1 MFSLGPG
8 PGTAGVMRSSRGVLG
23 GLAVVAVA
31 AFASIA
37 LSAVLAAPSAS
48 AAFGIKSWQAGTCKD
63 FDTSPA
69 DFCTYSS
76 PSSDFFHQAAGHPGG
91 GGTDFTVNN
100 NPLLGPEGA
109 LSRVRVD
116 LPEGLNVNPQATP
129 QCPKATF
136 EANPAA
142 CAASEVGTS
151 YVVAFSELLGPA
163 PLPFPVYN
171 LEPEQGQPALFGF
184 NASILGL
191 IDLGNVYLKADIDWS
206 GDYHEGFTIEV
217 PSFPPL
223 IRNRLV
229 FEGTKGNSFITLP
242 SPCNGDTTTT
252 LTLTSTDGATDTQQ
266 TTPAVIPGDPS
277 SKAVPIDGC
286 GKVPFKPSLAA
297 SAGSVTDSPQPVS
310 VSLRVPQSGPDNPME
325 INSSTVKRAAVSM
338 PAGLGLNPAAA
349 PVLEACKDAQ
359 FPDGPGQ
366 RGPISC
372 PPKSQIG
379 TVSIQTPVLPKD
391 SLPGRVFLAE
401 QQSRDPESGQLYRI
415 FINAVSA
422 RYGIDVRLRGNVV
435 ADARTGRLTAVVAD
449 APQVTFSEFTLNFQG
464 GEQGPLTSPPI
475 CGPNP
480 TASSI
485 DPWSGNA
492 AATPSGAVPLTNA
505 PGGGSCANTM
515 AERPFAPGFSAAPG
529 TTKAKTYTN
538 FTARFTRPQGQQ
550 ELKLVDVT
558 LPPGATAKLKGVPYC
573 KPAEIAAAQG
583 RSGVAERKDPS
594 CDPQSK
600 VGVATVAAGTGS
612 TPLQIDGGVY
622 LAGPHKGAPLS
633 LVVVTPAV
641 AGPFDLGNVVV
652 RVALNLGAET
662 ARINPVAEV
671 PDVFG
676 GAKLDIRSIFVNVN
690 RKEFGLTGTN
700 CRKGATG
707 GILGGG
713 GADPANPAAW
723 AAFPVSDPY
732 QGTGCKPL
740 KFKPRLNLRLFGGT
754 FRNKNP
760 RLRAVLKARAGDANI
775 RRASVALP
783 SAVILDQA
791 NLANICTRPQFAAGQ
806 CPKKSIYGKARAFTP
821 LLAKPLEGPVY
832 LRSSDNT
839 LPDLVANLRGQ
850 VTIDLVGRI
859 DSFKG
864 GIRTTFD
871 RVPDVPVTKFVLTLP
886 GGKRGLLVNSKNLCT
901 KPVKAIVKLKAQNGR
916 KANRKPV
923 VRTPCSK
930 KKQNR

>member
-1 MFSLGPG
+1 
-8 PGTAGVMRSSRGVLG
+8 V
-23 GLAVVAVA
+23 VVAM
-31 AFASIA
+31 FGWIA
-37 LSAVLAAPSAS
+37 LSAMVVAPTAS
-48 AAFGIKSWQAGTCKD
+48 AEFGIKSWQAGTCKS
-63 FDTSPA
+63 FDTSAA

-76 PSSDFFHQAAGHPGG
+76 PPAEFFHQAAGHPGG

-100 NPLLGPEGA
+100 DPIAGPDGP

-136 EANPAA
+136 EANPAD

-151 YVVAFSELLGPA
+151 YVVAISELLSPA

-171 LEPEQGQPALFGF
+171 LEPDPGRPALFGF
-184 NASILGL
+184 NANLLGVF
-191 IDLGNVYLKADIDWS
+191 DLGDVYLQADIDWS
-206 GDYHEGFTIEV
+206 GDFHEGFTIDV
-217 PSFPPL
+217 PAFPPL
-223 IRNRLV
+223 VRNRLV

-242 SPCNGDTTTT
+242 SPCNGDTVTK
-252 LTLTSTDGATDTQQ
+252 LTLTSSDGETDTQT
-266 TTPAVIPGDPS
+266 TTPAVIPGDPV
-277 SKAVPIDGC
+277 SKVVPIDGC
-286 GKVPFKPSLAA
+286 EKVPFNPSLAA
-297 SAGSVTDSPQPVS
+297 SAGAVTDSPQPVS
-310 VSLRVPQSGPDNPME
+310 VTLRVPQSGPDNAME

-338 PAGLGLNPAAA
+338 PVGLGLNPAAA

-359 FPDGPGQ
+359 FPDGEGQ
-366 RGPISC
+366 RGPITC

-401 QQSRDPESGQLYRI
+401 QQSRDPESGNLYRV
-415 FINAVSA
+415 FINAVST
-422 RYGIDVRLRGNVV
+422 RYGVDVRLRGNVI
-435 ADARTGRLTAVVAD
+435 ADSRTGRLTAVVAD
-449 APQVTFSEFTLNFQG
+449 APQVTFSEFTLNFAG

-492 AATPSGAVPLTNA
+492 PAMPSGPVQLTTA
-505 PGGGSCANTM
+505 PGGGPCANTM
-515 AERPFAPGFSAAPG
+515 AERPFGPGFAAAPG
-529 TTKAKTYTN
+529 TNQVKTHTN
-538 FTARFTRPQGQQ
+538 FAAFFTRPQGQQ
-550 ELKLVDVT
+550 ELKLVNIT
-558 LPPGATAKLKGVPYC
+558 LPVGATAKLKGVPYC
-573 KPAEIAAAQG
+573 KPAEIAAAQA
-583 RSGVAERKDPS
+583 RSGVAERQNPS

-600 VGVATVAAGTGS
+600 VGVATVTAGTGS
-612 TPLQIDGGVY
+612 TPLRIDGGVY
-622 LAGPHKGAPLS
+622 LAGPYQGAPLS

-662 ARINPVAEV
+662 ARINPVAVV

-700 CRKGATG
+700 CRKGETA

-713 GADPANPAAW
+713 GADPANPAAFS
-723 AAFPVSDPY
+723 AFPVSAPY
-732 QGTGCKPL
+732 RGNGCRKL
-740 KFKPRLNLRLFGGT
+740 KFKPRLNLRMFGGT

-760 RLRAVLKARAGDANI
+760 RLRAALRTRGRDANI

-783 SAVILDQA
+783 RAVILDQA
-791 NLANICTRPQFAAGQ
+791 NLANICTRPQFAAGK

-859 DSFKG
+859 DSFRG

-886 GGKRGLLVNSKNLCT
+886 GGKRGLLVNSKNLCA
-901 KPVKAIVKLKAQNGR
+901 KPVRAIVRMKAQNSR
-916 KANRKPV
+916 KANKKPI
-923 VRTPCSK
+923 VRTPCGK
-930 KKQNR
+930 KKKNKGR